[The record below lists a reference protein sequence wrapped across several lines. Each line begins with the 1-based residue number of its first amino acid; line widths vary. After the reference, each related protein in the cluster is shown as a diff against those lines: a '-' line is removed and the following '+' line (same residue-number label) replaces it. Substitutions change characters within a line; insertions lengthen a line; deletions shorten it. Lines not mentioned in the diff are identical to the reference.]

1 MEPLVV
7 FGAALV
13 VWCACIAFVDMK
25 RDRPVAQ
32 SAREKKS
39 PARGDVRGSRRSAAA
54 RGRGGAAAARWPV
67 PAGGSA

>member
-13 VWCACIAFVDMK
+13 VWCAGIAFVDLR
-25 RDRPVAQ
+25 RDRLAAQPASKKKAPVKA
-32 SAREKKS
+32 A
-39 PARGDVRGSRRSAAA
+39 VRGSRSSAAA
-54 RGRGGAAAARWPV
+54 PGRGGAAAARWPV